1 MLDLANRRSRTLIM
15 VLLTGSHRLDNGLLV
30 RVRFP
35 HRRDRAAVADFHRRI
50 GVPCEE
56 LDLQR
61 LLSFD
66 LRRRR
71 TVVAVAWADRVE
83 TLVGIA
89 TTTHDGD
96 PTPDALVA
104 DETLAPGV
112 SALLLAALAEQE
124 RARVA

>member
-1 MLDLANRRSRTLIM
+1 MM
-15 VLLTGSHRLDNGLLV
+15 VLLTSSHRLENGLLV

-35 HRRDRAAVADFHRRI
+35 HRRDRAAVAEFHRRI
-50 GVPCEE
+50 GLPVDE

-71 TVVAVAWADRVE
+71 TVVAMAWADSAE
-83 TLVGIA
+83 ALVGIA

-104 DETLAPGV
+104 DEQLAPGV
-112 SALLLAALAEQE
+112 SSLLLAALAEQE
-124 RARVA
+124 RARAA

>member
-1 MLDLANRRSRTLIM
+1 MM
-15 VLLTGSHRLDNGLLV
+15 LLTSSHRLDNGLLV

-35 HRRDRAAVADFHRRI
+35 HRRDRVAVGEFHRRL
-50 GVPCEE
+50 GLRCDE
-56 LDLQR
+56 LDLRR

-71 TVVAVAWADRVE
+71 TVVAVAWLDGAE

-89 TTTHDGD
+89 TTPHDGD

-104 DETLAPGV
+104 DEDRAPGV
-112 SALLLAALAEQE
+112 TPLLLAALAEQE

>member
-1 MLDLANRRSRTLIM
+1 MM
-15 VLLTGSHRLDNGLLV
+15 VLLTSSHRLENGLSV

-35 HRRDRAAVADFHRRI
+35 HRRDRAAVADFHRRL
-50 GVPCEE
+50 GLPCEE

-71 TVVAVAWADRVE
+71 TVVAVARVQGVE
-83 TLVGIA
+83 MLVGIA

-104 DETLAPGV
+104 DEDVAPGV
-112 SALLLAALAEQE
+112 STLLLEALAEQE
-124 RARVA
+124 RSRVA

>member
-1 MLDLANRRSRTLIM
+1 M
-15 VLLTGSHRLDNGLLV
+15 VLLTTSHRLENGLLV

-35 HRRDRAAVADFHRRI
+35 HRRDRAAVAGFRRRI
-50 GVPCEE
+50 GAPCEV

-71 TVVAVAWADRVE
+71 TVVAVAWADNAE

-104 DETLAPGV
+104 DEGLAPGV
-112 SALLLAALAEQE
+112 STLLRAGLAEQE
-124 RARVA
+124 SARVA